1 MVAKFTDR
9 FGNDE
14 EIFFVLRNY
23 EVGGRE
29 AIQAWSIRKD
39 DGGIWKEPY
48 ANITVNLPEYELPEP
63 KVHGFYAFIDTNNCP
78 WAEQVLFDTGIGIPT
93 GKFRTSGYC
102 NYPIYFIFTANLKKY
117 RCEI

>member
-14 EIFFVLRNY
+14 EIFFKLLKY
-23 EVGGRE
+23 EEGGRY
-29 AIQAWSIRKD
+29 AIQAWSINRD
-39 DGGIWKEPY
+39 DGGQWSEPY
-48 ANITVNLPEYELPEP
+48 AMITVNLPHYELPEP

-93 GKFRTSGYC
+93 GKFRSSGFC
-102 NYPIYFIFTANLKKY
+102 NYPIYFIFVSNLKKY